1 VSLIIDIFNLN
12 LKQIKNLTFHAINIR
27 LDQKNVV
34 GKNDSFI
41 FQVSH
46 ASKLQLIQNTE
57 VYLRISFQVST
68 TFSDSARRGPL
79 FLLRRSLRLVEMDS
93 ALQMLE
99 DAVETLPFSA
109 SCENK

>member
-1 VSLIIDIFNLN
+1 MQLILDWTKKNID
-12 LKQIKNLTFHAINIR
+12 A
-27 LDQKNVV
+27 
-34 GKNDSFI
+34 KNDSFI

-57 VYLRISFQVST
+57 VYLSISFQVST
-68 TFSDSARRGPL
+68 TVSDSPRRGPS
-79 FLLRRSLRLVEMDS
+79 FLSRRSLRLVEMDS